1 MLSATTTGTANITRA
16 VTCVNAVSNQP
27 ASLAKCQALA
37 GPRPDDIRLVTGTKR
52 CGFDFSAGE
61 WLPCSTACGSGVE
74 NRVVTCKRSDGANPE
89 HQSNPSTPAGCPHD
103 VCHGVAGCRGL
114 ARVLFLRRV
123 LLLSADSSVERLWRR
138 LRAAANDDLQALRQH
153 HGRRGLLQPAAR
165 ALA

>member
-74 NRVVTCKRSDGANPE
+74 NRVVTCKRSDGATVSSHICRE
-89 HQSNPSTPAGCPHD
+89 
-103 VCHGVAGCRGL
+103 RGL
-114 ARVLFLRRV
+114 EV
-123 LLLSADSSVERLWRR
+123 SPSSTR
-138 LRAAANDDLQALRQH
+138 NS
-153 HGRRGLLQPAAR
+153 
-165 ALA
+165 